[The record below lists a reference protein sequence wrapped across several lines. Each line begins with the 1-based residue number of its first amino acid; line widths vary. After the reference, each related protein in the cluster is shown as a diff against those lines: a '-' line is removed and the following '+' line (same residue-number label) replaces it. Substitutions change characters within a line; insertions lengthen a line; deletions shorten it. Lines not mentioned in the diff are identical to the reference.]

1 MASLPEVIVPPNSAD
16 NDEEEPMYEKKPKV
30 DTQRIFKSKKNKSGM
45 TSNEEKLSELREKP
59 KPIYDNDM
67 EEVKVSFSDIKKIVD
82 KNIEP
87 SKTEPLQEVIVD
99 VVEAE
104 EETPSPV
111 VSDTE
116 PTPVLQNE
124 EPTKPV
130 KKKRQMSQK
139 QLDALARGRQNS
151 LKNRQA
157 RASTKKEIVESKEV
171 SAEQIRQQPVSTPV
185 FQKPTNYLTKAD
197 VEEIS
202 VDAITKYDAIR
213 KKRKAVKKEVK
224 ETHIADQQTTQ
235 QIQRALNP
243 NDMDFYS
250 SCFNISY

>member
-45 TSNEEKLSELREKP
+45 TPNEEKLSELREKP
-59 KPIYDNDM
+59 KPIYDNNM

-87 SKTEPLQEVIVD
+87 SKTEPLQEVIEDVED
-99 VVEAE
+99 EPEQQQEEVVEPA
-104 EETPSPV
+104 PAPAPV
-111 VSDTE
+111 EV
-116 PTPVLQNE
+116 
-124 EPTKPV
+124 V

-157 RASTKKEIVESKEV
+157 RASTKKEIVESKV
-171 SAEQIRQQPVSTPV
+171 IQQQPISTPV
-185 FQKPTNYLTKAD
+185 FQKPTQYLTKED

-213 KKRKAVKKEVK
+213 KKRKAVKKEQK
-224 ETHIADQQTTQ
+224 TKHIADVKTTQ
-235 QIQRALNP
+235 AIQRALNP
-243 NDMDFYS
+243 NDMDFYGD
-250 SCFNISY
+250 CFNITY

>member
-30 DTQRIFKSKKNKSGM
+30 DTQRIFKTKKNKSGM
-45 TSNEEKLSELREKP
+45 TPNEEKLSELREKP

-87 SKTEPLQEVIVD
+87 SKTEPLQEVIED

-104 EETPSPV
+104 EPAEQPSAKQ
-111 VSDTE
+111 TEE

-157 RASTKKEIVESKEV
+157 RASTKKEIVESKV
-171 SAEQIRQQPVSTPV
+171 VQQQPVSTPV
-185 FQKPTNYLTKAD
+185 FQKPPNYLTKAD